1 MQKNS
6 GEFSMQD
13 AIQLANSPVGEQLLT
28 MIKKKNPDAL
38 NQAMTQANDGNFEQ
52 IKETMSALMKD
63 KDIQA
68 MLKQFGG

>member
-13 AIQLANSPVGEQLLT
+13 AIQLANSPVGEQLLS

-38 NQAMTQANDGNFEQ
+38 NQAMAQANEGNFEQ